1 MAATFVEVW
10 RLVSATLA
18 ELDLLAAFAEVAAA
32 APAPYVRPVMLPS
45 DGEGVQLGP
54 AAFHHVHLLNCAGC
68 KAFACAHPSNHRAS
82 IHTQTLPPCVR
93 VCVPPLPACLPATA
107 AGEICL
113 RGCRHPCLEAQ
124 EGVDFIPNDCQ
135 MAAGKSWFHIIT
147 GPNMGGKSTFIRQ
160 VGLAVLMAQ
169 VGSFVPAEAAR
180 ISVRDAI
187 YARVGAGD
195 SQQRGLSTF
204 MAEMLET
211 AAILKVLRRVP
222 LVLLLLLVLLLALL
236 PQVLHYMALLP
247 PAAAFFSFS
256 PVDAAA
262 AVSPTVSPC
271 LPVPPWMYRL
281 YCRAPPPAHW
291 SLWTSWAAAPPPG
304 ECWGGQEGQE
314 RGRLGQAAVLCCG
327 GGLGSFGQ
335 QQARQERQEQ
345 LTACSGCEPRA

>member
-1 MAATFVEVW
+1 MLRLPFVLTLPTCLLPPLQVVNVASTFVEVW

-45 DGEGVQLGP
+45 EGERAP
-54 AAFHHVHLLNCAGC
+54 AD
-68 KAFACAHPSNHRAS
+68 R
-82 IHTQTLPPCVR
+82 
-93 VCVPPLPACLPATA
+93 PLPIASGSRHAPPRLQTISVRPSTPRRHSNPAPVPACPACSLA
-107 AGEICL
+107 AGEISL

-211 AAILKVLRRVP
+211 AAILKVGTAGTAAGV
-222 LVLLLLLVLLLALL
+222 LLLVLHCLALML
-236 PQVLHYMALLP
+236 V
-247 PAAAFFSFS
+247 SI
-256 PVDAAA
+256 AA
-262 AVSPTVSPC
+262 AVYCCCSRHSPACCCCCISDC
-271 LPVPPWMYRL
+271 
-281 YCRAPPPAHW
+281 
-291 SLWTSWAAAPPPG
+291 AAA
-304 ECWGGQEGQE
+304 CTSN
-314 RGRLGQAAVLCCG
+314 C
-327 GGLGSFGQ
+327 
-335 QQARQERQEQ
+335 
-345 LTACSGCEPRA
+345 TASH